1 MVYRKITIIPL
12 PGSAGP
18 RMAVHGNINRAHKG
32 LRPRFHATI
41 RVVPSCVFYSSS
53 MTQASPDQLDI
64 SGCASEPI
72 RTPGSIQPHGFMLT
86 LSPAL
91 AVLQASANIAH
102 HAGLQA
108 QDVIGRQLA
117 DVIGAAA
124 MGPLA
129 HELGNGTLGQRP
141 AYLGTVTLDNGRH
154 FDVLG
159 HLWDDLTIVE
169 FEAVDRAQPA
179 DFRHLYPLITDF
191 LARVNEHASIP
202 ALTDLAARHVRSVTG
217 YGRVM
222 VYQFDP
228 SGHGRVV
235 AESKAPDYDSYLGQ
249 SFPAS
254 DIPAQA
260 RALYALSPI
269 RLIQDADYAPAA
281 LVPDANPS
289 TGQRNDLSF
298 AALRSVSPVHLQYM
312 RNMGTLA
319 SMSVSLMVK
328 GQLWGMI
335 SCHNAQPCPVSVEK
349 RTACEQLGQILAL
362 CVESREDAAELQFRL
377 DVRRIMVEMLGQ
389 LTRGADFVDNLG
401 NVFPELL
408 RFARAGGV
416 AIVADDRV
424 LTYGDAPDAD
434 AVRDL
439 AGWLAVRGHTE
450 VFHTDCL
457 ADAYPA
463 AHAFT
468 RNASGLLALPISRI
482 HQHYLLW
489 FRPELVR
496 TVEWAGNPYEK
507 AAAPGAPA
515 SLSPRQS
522 FATWR
527 ETVHGRSL
535 PWHAAE
541 IELTVEFRSAL
552 LGIALERAE
561 QMAELAEELGR
572 ANKELE
578 AFSYSVSHD
587 LRAPLRH
594 IVGFSD
600 LLLETSGSED
610 AGMRLRFL
618 KNIKE
623 SARLAGK
630 LVDDL
635 LSFSQMGR
643 AALRPSRVDMLELVH
658 GCIDKLDLE
667 IGQRRVDWHLEKLP
681 VITADASFLHL
692 AMFNLLSNAVKF
704 TAGQDPAVIRV
715 WCDDTPAQTVF
726 HVADNGVGFNMDYV
740 HKLFGVFQRLHRM
753 EDFQGTGIGLANV
766 RRIIERHSGRVWAD
780 SIQGEGATFS
790 FTLPK

>member
-1 MVYRKITIIPL
+1 MTQPL
-12 PGSAGP
+12 PD
-18 RMAVHGNINRAHKG
+18 H
-32 LRPRFHATI
+32 
-41 RVVPSCVFYSSS
+41 
-53 MTQASPDQLDI
+53 LDI
-64 SGCASEPI
+64 TGCDKEPI

-91 AVLQASANIAH
+91 EVLQASANLAH
-102 HAGLQA
+102 WSGVDAQA
-108 QDVIGRQLA
+108 VLGRPLA
-117 DVIGAAA
+117 DAIGMAASER
-124 MGPLA
+124 LTL
-129 HELGNGTLGQRP
+129 ELGSGTLGQRP
-141 AYLGTVTLDNGRH
+141 GYLGTVTLANGRH

-159 HLWDDLTIVE
+159 HAWDGLIIAE
-169 FEAVDRAQPA
+169 FETVERAQPA
-179 DFRHLYPLITDF
+179 EFRHLYPLITDF

-202 ALTDLAARHVRSVTG
+202 ALSDLAARHVRSVTG

-235 AESKAPDYDSYLGQ
+235 AESKAPGYDSYLGQ

-260 RALYALSPI
+260 RELYTLSPI
-269 RLIQDADYAPAA
+269 RLIQDANYEAAP
-281 LVPDANPS
+281 LVPGANPV
-289 TGQRNDLSF
+289 TGNRNDLSF

-319 SMSVSLMVK
+319 SMSVSLIVK
-328 GQLWGMI
+328 GKLWGLI
-335 SCHNAQPCPVSVEK
+335 SCHNAEPCPVSVEK
-349 RTACEQLGQILAL
+349 RTACEQLGQILSL
-362 CVESREDAAELQFRL
+362 CIETREDGAELQFRL
-377 DVRRIMVEMLGQ
+377 DVRRIMVEMLGH
-389 LTRGADFVDNLG
+389 LTKGADFLENMSG
-401 NVFPELL
+401 VFPELL

-416 AIVADDRV
+416 AIVVDDRV
-424 LTYGDAPDAD
+424 LTYGDTPSEPEI
-434 AVRDL
+434 RSL
-439 AGWLAVRGHTE
+439 SQWLSVHGRTE
-450 VFHTDCL
+450 VFHTDHL
-457 ADAYPA
+457 KDVYPA
-463 AHAFT
+463 GADLV

-489 FRPELVR
+489 FRPEVVQ
-496 TVEWAGNPYEK
+496 TIEWAGNPHGK
-507 AAAPGAPA
+507 QA
-515 SLSPRQS
+515 SPNDPTQLTPRLSFQ
-522 FATWR
+522 AWR
-527 ETVHGRSL
+527 ETIHGRSL
-535 PWHAAE
+535 PWHSAE
-541 IELTVEFRSAL
+541 IELTIEFRTAL

-600 LLLETSGSED
+600 LLIESAGSED
-610 AGMRLRFL
+610 PERRQRFL

-643 AALRPSRVDMLELVH
+643 AALRPTQVDMTELVS

-667 IGQRRVDWHLEKLP
+667 IGQRKIDWHIDRLP
-681 VITADASFLHL
+681 TVCADPSFLHL

-704 TAGQDPAVIRV
+704 TGEREQAVIRV
-715 WCDDTPAQTVF
+715 WHEDAGHEYLF
-726 HVADNGVGFNMDYV
+726 HVADNGAGFNMDYV

-766 RRIIERHSGRVWAD
+766 RRIVERHNGRVWAN
-780 SIQGEGATFS
+780 STPGEGATFS
-790 FTLPK
+790 FSLPIQDSSN